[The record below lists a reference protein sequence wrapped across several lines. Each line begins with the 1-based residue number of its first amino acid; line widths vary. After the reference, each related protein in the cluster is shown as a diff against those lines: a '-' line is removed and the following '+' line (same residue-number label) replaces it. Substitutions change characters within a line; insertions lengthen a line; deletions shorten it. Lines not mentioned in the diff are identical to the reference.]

1 MKLSRRSIA
10 ATLALVAIAS
20 LAGCAKTGTKGGD
33 KVRVI
38 LDWTPNTNH
47 TGLYVAIDQGYYA
60 KEGLDVEI
68 LPFSSSGVEPVLSS
82 GGADFGI
89 SGSEALT
96 FARAS
101 GQKLK
106 SVFII
111 QQKPSLQLGVAA
123 NRDDIKSPKDL
134 DGKIYAGFGL
144 PFEQPIVRTVIKAA
158 GGKGVFDAVSLSTS
172 AYEAVYSKKAD
183 FALPLTTWE
192 GIEGKLKGTPLKFF
206 DPTEYG
212 VPPSYQ
218 LLLAASDDY
227 LAKHEAIAKR
237 FLKAT
242 QKGYAYAVEH
252 PKEAAAILIK
262 QNPSGNLDAEL
273 VNESQAEL
281 SGSYWADAKGKV
293 GYASPERWDA
303 YTKFL
308 FDAGVLTGADGK
320 AINKAPAA
328 AELFT
333 NKYLP

>member
-1 MKLSRRSIA
+1 MVFSRKLIA
-10 ATLALVAIAS
+10 ATLAIAGIAA
-20 LAGCAKTGTKGGD
+20 LAGCAKSGAKGGD

-47 TGLYVAIDQGYYA
+47 TGLYVALDQGYYA

-123 NRDDIKSPKDL
+123 NRDDIQSPKDL

-183 FALPLTTWE
+183 FALPPDDMGRHRGQAE
-192 GIEGKLKGTPLKFF
+192 GHAAQVFRPHRVRRAPELPAPPRGPRRLPREERGSGEKVPKG
-206 DPTEYG
+206 
-212 VPPSYQ
+212 
-218 LLLAASDDY
+218 
-227 LAKHEAIAKR
+227 
-237 FLKAT
+237 
-242 QKGYAYAVEH
+242 
-252 PKEAAAILIK
+252 
-262 QNPSGNLDAEL
+262 DAEGL
-273 VNESQAEL
+273 QVRCRP
-281 SGSYWADAKGKV
+281 
-293 GYASPERWDA
+293 PEGGRPP
-303 YTKFL
+303 YSSSRTR
-308 FDAGVLTGADGK
+308 
-320 AINKAPAA
+320 AP
-328 AELFT
+328 T
-333 NKYLP
+333 STPSS